1 MAPSPGASIAAV
13 ACARPATGSSTT
25 TTQTGSRPATV
36 PSSSDAPG
44 SRGSHGFGLPLD
56 SVQKGPFLESMQKN
70 IELEAP
76 DHPTESQ
83 KQAIQLKVF
92 LEGRE
97 GSSLRAWLHHFD
109 TNNDQKISLH
119 EFMRGMRGLNFAGD
133 PRGIFETLD
142 ADGSGELSL
151 EEIDSMQ
158 AGVWKTF
165 TKWCVGNFDG
175 PGDMIQ
181 QLAGNPKNKVERVDF
196 TQFSRGMQW
205 WGWQDGCEELLY
217 ESMDSEGTGL
227 GAWHL
232 KWLEI
237 EKRRQRRKEAAKR
250 RAQDQDAWAK
260 RNTAKERKAMAL
272 ALSEF
277 KTFLKRKFGN
287 FVRAWRRVLS
297 HDGSLS
303 LKQNELWK
311 ACSVIGWPGD
321 VRCLWQA
328 FDKDGSGDVSIEE
341 LDPKGAEILAHFRK
355 FIQDKFGGATEA
367 FHALD
372 KYNIKKIRR
381 EEFLAA
387 LKLHGFN
394 HPAKTLFQG
403 LDYLGHKSIILED
416 LFFLDR
422 WKPPAFLV
430 AQPNMQAAEE
440 LKELLLRHHKN
451 FLKAWRHCLDP
462 DGSNR
467 CNWGEFMAS
476 CQKIGFTG
484 DVAGA
489 WRALDDDL
497 SGFITL
503 HEIHP
508 PSSMTLGCFK
518 SWADEEFG
526 GVRSAFGVFDNDGSN
541 EVSFREFK
549 RACRAYGFN
558 HDVKTV
564 FQALD
569 VERNGSLSLDEVT
582 FLDDWDFA
590 DRDEVEEEEAHQDEV
605 ISKLTSGNRPAH
617 GSEVTEY
624 ITEGPGP
631 AAYTLKST
639 IGVGPL
645 APTLKFSGAYT
656 FRRRPQTQ
664 QLPGIMRDAS
674 DFPGPAQYYDKYSAK
689 HVSISKP
696 TWSFGTAPRLS
707 NVKSAKNSDF
717 PGPGHYAPNNQ
728 GRQARHGPAAFIS
741 PRRPLRVHPLHCA
754 DRSVR
759 PYTASGA
766 LTAR

>member
-1 MAPSPGASIAAV
+1 MSPSPGASTG
-13 ACARPATGSSTT
+13 ACFRPPTGASSTT
-25 TTQTGSRPATV
+25 TQTGGSRPATV
-36 PSSSDAPG
+36 PSSVDGSSRLSHAPC
-44 SRGSHGFGLPLD
+44 LD
-56 SVQKGPFLESMQKN
+56 SMQKLIAN
-70 IELEAP
+70 EVGENDP
-76 DHPTESQ
+76 MSESQ
-83 KQAIQLKVF
+83 KQAVQLKVF
-92 LEGRE
+92 LENRE
-97 GSSLRAWLHHFD
+97 GSSLRAWLHFFD
-109 TNNDQKISLH
+109 TNQDQKISLH
-119 EFMRGMRGLNFAGD
+119 EFMRGMRGLNFTGD
-133 PRGIFETLD
+133 PRGIFESLD
-142 ADGSGELSL
+142 VDGSGELSL
-151 EEIDSMQ
+151 EEIDAMQ
-158 AGVWKTF
+158 ASVWKSF

-175 PGDMIQ
+175 PQDMIQ
-181 QLAGNPKNKVERVDF
+181 QLNGNPKNPVDSVSQARF
-196 TQFSRGMQW
+196 AEGMSFL
-205 WGWQDGCEELLY
+205 GWRDGCEDLLY
-217 ESMDSEGTGL
+217 ESMDSEGKGIHTY
-227 GAWHL
+227 HL

-250 RAQDQDAWAK
+250 RAQQQDLFAK
-260 RNTAKERKAMAL
+260 RNTAKERKAMAQ

-277 KTFLKRKFGN
+277 KLFLKRKFGN

-297 HDGSLS
+297 HDGTLS

-311 ACSVIGWPGD
+311 ACAAIGWMGD

-341 LDPKGAEILAHFRK
+341 LDPKGAEILAHFNK
-355 FIQDKFGGATEA
+355 FIQDKFGDTKKA
-367 FHALD
+367 FQALD
-372 KYNIKKIRR
+372 KYNMKKVRK
-381 EEFLAA
+381 EEFLASVRF
-387 LKLHGFN
+387 HGFQY
-394 HPAKTLFQG
+394 PAKTLFQA
-403 LDYLGHKSIILED
+403 LDYMGHKYIITDD
-416 LFFLDR
+416 LFFLDK
-422 WKPPAFLV
+422 WNPPAFLV
-430 AQPNMQAAEE
+430 AQKNMQAAED

-467 CNWGEFMAS
+467 CNWGEFEAA

-558 HDVKTV
+558 YDVKTV

-569 VERNGSLSLDEVT
+569 VERNGVLSLDEVT

-590 DRDEVEEEEAHQDEV
+590 EPEQLDEEAHHDEV
-605 ISKLTSGNRPAH
+605 LTKFMSGSGPAH
-617 GSEVTEY
+617 SSDTTAYVTD
-624 ITEGPGP
+624 GPGP

-645 APTLKFSGAYT
+645 VPTLKFSGAYS

-664 QLPGIMRDAS
+664 QLPGIMRDAHTY
-674 DFPGPAQYYDKYSAK
+674 PGPNQYNDKFSAK

-696 TWSFGTAPRLS
+696 TWSFGTAPRHS
-707 NVKSAKNSDF
+707 NGKSVKCDDF
-717 PGPGHYAPNNQ
+717 PGPGTYAPNNDAGLR
-728 GRQARHGPAAFIS
+728 GRGGPAARIS
-741 PRRPLRVHPLHCA
+741 PRRPLRVHPLYFN
-754 DRSVR
+754 DRSLR

-766 LTAR
+766 QTAR

>member
-1 MAPSPGASIAAV
+1 MRESRVSQTARHSHVGPGRRKA
-13 ACARPATGSSTT
+13 SSTASAVS
-25 TTQTGSRPATV
+25 GSRPTTV
-36 PSSSDAPG
+36 PSSSDALS
-44 SRGSHGFGLPLD
+44 SRGLSDD
-56 SVQKGPFLESMQKN
+56 SVKKGASLESLQKN
-70 IELEAP
+70 LELEAP
-76 DHPTESQ
+76 DHLTEHQSQ
-83 KQAIQLKVF
+83 ASQLKVF

-97 GSSLRAWLHHFD
+97 GSCLRAWLHHFD

-321 VRCLWQA
+321 VRRLWQA

-355 FIQDKFGGATEA
+355 FIHDKFGGATDA
-367 FHALD
+367 FRALD
-372 KYNIKKIRR
+372 KYNMKKVRR

-387 LKLHGFN
+387 LKFHGFN

-416 LFFLDR
+416 LFFLDK

-430 AQPNMQAAEE
+430 AQKNFQAAEE

-664 QLPGIMRDAS
+664 QLPGIARDAS
-674 DFPGPAQYYDKYSAK
+674 DFPGPDQYNAKNSAK

-707 NVKSAKNSDF
+707 NVNSVKTDDL

>member
-1 MAPSPGASIAAV
+1 MRESRVSQTARHSHVGPGRRKA
-13 ACARPATGSSTT
+13 SSTASAVS
-25 TTQTGSRPATV
+25 GSRPTTV
-36 PSSSDAPG
+36 PSSSDALS
-44 SRGSHGFGLPLD
+44 SRGLSD
-56 SVQKGPFLESMQKN
+56 DAVKKGASLESLQKN
-70 IELEAP
+70 LELEAP
-76 DHPTESQ
+76 DHLTEHQSQ
-83 KQAIQLKVF
+83 ASQLKVF

-97 GSSLRAWLHHFD
+97 GSCLRAWLHHFD

-119 EFMRGMRGLNFAGD
+119 EFMRGMRGLNFSGD
-133 PRGIFETLD
+133 PRGIFDSLD
-142 ADGSGELSL
+142 VDGSGELSL
-151 EEIDSMQ
+151 EEIDAMQ
-158 AGVWKTF
+158 ASVWKTF
-165 TKWCVGNFDG
+165 AKWCVGNFDG

-181 QLAGNPKNKVERVDF
+181 QLAGNPKHPVEKVDMN
-196 TQFSRGMQW
+196 QFAIGLQW
-205 WGWQDGCEELLY
+205 LGWQDGCEDLLY
-217 ESMDSEGTGL
+217 ESMDSEGKGL
-227 GAWHL
+227 GPWHL

-250 RAQDQDAWAK
+250 RAQQQDAFAK
-260 RNTAKERKAMAL
+260 RNTAKERKAMAHAL
-272 ALSEF
+272 AEF

-321 VRCLWQA
+321 VRRLWQA

-355 FIQDKFGGATEA
+355 FIHDKFGGATDA
-367 FHALD
+367 FRALD
-372 KYNIKKIRR
+372 KYNMKKVRR

-387 LKLHGFN
+387 LKFHGFN

-416 LFFLDR
+416 LFFLDK

-430 AQPNMQAAEE
+430 AQKNFQAAEE

-467 CNWGEFMAS
+467 CNWGEFEAS

-558 HDVKTV
+558 YDVKTV

-590 DRDEVEEEEAHQDEV
+590 EQTEVEEEAHQDEV
-605 ISKLTSGNRPAH
+605 ISKLHPGSGLAQA
-617 GSEVTEY
+617 SATTEY
-624 ITEGPGP
+624 ITDGPGP

-664 QLPGIMRDAS
+664 QLPGIARDAS
-674 DFPGPAQYYDKYSAK
+674 DFPGPDQYNAKNSAK

-707 NVKSAKNSDF
+707 NVNSVKTDDL

-728 GRQARHGPAAFIS
+728 GRQVRHGPAAHIS
-741 PRRPLRVHPLHCA
+741 PRRPLKVHPLYFS

-766 LTAR
+766 QTAR